1 MAKTDI
7 DSAFRL
13 IPIHPEDYNLS
24 GFKSNGFSYYDI
36 MLPKLLVDSF
46 LDDAVWFLK
55 IRASQ
60 FVCELQIETVPSHCG
75 KFRLRKNCYSTTLCI
90 KASGYNIVPITSVK
104 DIHKDLQNIGV

>member
-1 MAKTDI
+1 MAKTDF

-24 GFKSNGFSYYDI
+24 GFKFNSFSCYDI
-36 MLPKLLVDSF
+36 MLPKLIVDSCF
-46 LDDAVWFLK
+46 DDAVWFLK

-60 FVCELQIETVPSHCG
+60 FVCILQKETVPSHCG

-90 KASGYNIVPITSVK
+90 KASGFR
-104 DIHKDLQNIGV
+104 L